1 MIIIKE
7 VGVRDMDD
15 IKDKVIYFIYIELE
29 EEFIRKIMGV
39 ENL

>member
-1 MIIIKE
+1 MTTIKE

-15 IKDKVIYFIYIELE
+15 TKDKVIHFTYTEPE
-29 EEFIRKIMGV
+29 EEFIRKTMGV